1 MPDEPDAQLLRSFAQ
16 ANEPLADAQ
25 FVAQITARLAG
36 GGVIGTPF
44 EALGSVLQTI
54 GRSLLTGV
62 TAPLRLRHVG
72 VMALAA
78 LAVTVWAAFA

>member
-16 ANEPLADAQ
+16 ADQPLADAQ
-25 FVAQITARLAG
+25 FVAQLTARLPG
-36 GGVIGTPF
+36 GAAASAPF
-44 EALGSVLQTI
+44 EALGAALQTI
-54 GRSLLTGV
+54 GRSLLTGIA
-62 TAPLRLRHVG
+62 APLRLRHVG